1 MKLVESAGDA
11 YRFHRHFQF
20 LPFMYIDVYNMGYLH
35 FLQSLCN
42 HDNQYF
48 PFQIRKNNGE

>member
-11 YRFHRHFQF
+11 CRFHRHFQF